1 MLWMGW
7 AYSQSQL
14 QLHKEHLIIWLKT
27 KKKQDC
33 CSLMLC
39 SQLNVLR
46 SVLRFTEV
54 LIKKCVIIARKRLTI
69 QIILIHHDPSE
80 FHTCLS
86 PASIEEWKSRHKTNN
101 ILLLCKRVYLFATH
115 IEYTGVIEN
124 IWHRVWLLFVLMYL
138 LCPQITPCIWDNY
151 SKRLILFTFIVHYNR

>member
-46 SVLRFTEV
+46 WVLRFTEV
-54 LIKKCVIIARKRLTI
+54 LIKKCVIIARKRLTS

-80 FHTCLS
+80 FHICLS
-86 PASIEEWKSRHKTNN
+86 PASIEEWQSRHKTNI

-124 IWHRVWLLFVLMYL
+124 IWHRVLKCLAIVCAYVSAM
-138 LCPQITPCIWDNY
+138 PTDNAMH
-151 SKRLILFTFIVHYNR
+151 LG